1 MTDHPTDTDI
11 IAAHQQLPVHYEGP
25 DGYCTT
31 CGDPH
36 PCEGWNYRGDCTCG
50 WEDPPPTTGL
60 VLSFAYRH
68 AAHVAEALT
77 AARRVETIDEL
88 DALPIGTVVLTASPQ
103 YEDHEAFTR
112 WSNKLW
118 AVGGSARLFRSY
130 EIVLPVRILYRPDS
144 EDPS

>member
-11 IAAHQQLPVHYEGP
+11 IAAHQQLPVHYEGS
-25 DGYCTT
+25 DGYCVT

-60 VLSFAYRH
+60 VLPFTYRH

-77 AARRVETIDEL
+77 AARTIVTAEDL
-88 DALPIGTVVLTASPQ
+88 DALPAGTVVRSDEGNTFERERIGWSEIGFTWNPSS
-103 YEDHEAFTR
+103 EDIA
-112 WSNKLW
+112 
-118 AVGGSARLFRSY
+118 
-130 EIVLPVRILYRPDS
+130 LPARILYRPDS
-144 EDPS
+144 EAPS